1 MNGKDGVLVLS
12 SSFTVFARLL
22 FILDSLTAALALVV
36 GWRSG
41 DSALLL
47 VAAGLT
53 LGAVLRFYWYF
64 DLKEI
69 WIEGDAVHA
78 STFRRTITF
87 PVAAI
92 ADIEARRLRSARMHL
107 RQPTPFGVR
116 LSFMPRGSR
125 VRGRYPILD
134 EALARARTAPADQLV
149 PLKIVS
155 PWGGSA
161 G

>member
-1 MNGKDGVLVLS
+1 MSGKDGVLVLS
-12 SSFTVFARLL
+12 SSFTVFDRLL
-22 FILDSLTAALALVV
+22 FIPDSLIAALTLAV
-36 GWRSG
+36 GWMSG

-47 VAAGLT
+47 VAAGFT

-69 WIEGDAVHA
+69 WIEGDTVHA
-78 STFRRTITF
+78 STFRRVITF

-92 ADIEARRLRSARMHL
+92 ADIEVRWLRPAYMHL
-107 RQPTPFGVR
+107 RQPTPFGLR
-116 LSFMPRGSR
+116 LGFIPRGSR

-134 EALARARTAPADQLV
+134 EALARARTAPTDQLV

-155 PWGGSA
+155 PWGSTR
-161 G
+161 

>member
-12 SSFTVFARLL
+12 SSFTVFNRFL
-22 FILDSLTAALALVV
+22 FIADSLIAALALAV
-36 GWRSG
+36 GWKSG

-47 VAAGLT
+47 VAAGFT

-69 WIEGDAVHA
+69 WIEGDTVHA

-87 PVAAI
+87 PAAAI
-92 ADIEARRLRSARMHL
+92 ADIEARRFRSAYMHL
-107 RQPTPFGVR
+107 RQSTPFGMS

-134 EALARARTAPADQLV
+134 EALARARTAPTDQLV

-155 PWGGSA
+155 PWGSTR
-161 G
+161 